1 MKKKTKENNI
11 TIKNN
16 IAIHKISICINDEA
30 IRNILL
36 VLSNGNENSRA
47 LQKEI
52 NDYLKEIQ
60 WKTFNQKVKEYHY
73 PFHLENLIKE
83 NLLRTNILKGFKEDL
98 NTCTV
103 IKRLDKTYETS
114 IIAKYLKIRPFIM
127 EQGRRAPYKG
137 MNYENVE
144 SNIFYEFNVA
154 EYQKISNIK
163 NKNPLKDL
171 LELIKLI
178 LFLDLRY
185 YFDNGSNYNL
195 MNQISIAVD
204 DSIVT
209 GLELSNNLVS
219 SKYFYEDY
227 CYELAQLTFK
237 SSDKSSI
244 VNSPS
249 KQSLTFVCRD
259 LKPYASGG
267 TPIEIENRGKNKIK
281 SQIKKATACM
291 AGFNKS
297 EKDDL
302 EAQGRDEDDIE
313 MFTGEIYGDDEAE
326 KDGED
331 FEVDG
336 ETRKEKVKTHIAF
349 RRDKDIADHKGIEIS
364 AKISG
369 RHDIQELLPLSSEI
383 EGVMHSNNVLS
394 NIIENEEI
402 IFNNCV
408 LKFFKEMKQTKGDFK
423 DIKRSTFSLDAEFIK
438 SNIKVKNNAISRILM
453 LIHFASSSNE
463 AVATKKRI
471 FKKFPEIDKLTRE
484 LRNKRKGASSK
495 KAILYLYEHFK
506 ERLDVK

>member
-36 VLSNGNENSRA
+36 VLSNGNENSRE
-47 LQKEI
+47 LQKEV

-60 WKTFNQKVKEYHY
+60 WRTFNQKVKEYDY
-73 PFHLENLIKE
+73 PFHLDNLIKE
-83 NLLRTNILKGFKEDL
+83 KLLRTDIVEGFKADL
-98 NTCTV
+98 NTYTTT
-103 IKRLDKTYETS
+103 KRLDKIYETS
-114 IIAKYLKIRPFIM
+114 IIAKYLKVRPFIK
-127 EQGRRAPYKG
+127 EQGRKDPYSG
-137 MNYENVE
+137 MDYENVE

-163 NKNPLKDL
+163 NKKPLKDL

-185 YFDNGSNYNL
+185 YFDNGSNSDL

-204 DSIVT
+204 NSIVT

-219 SKYFYEDY
+219 SEYFYEDY
-227 CYELAQLTFK
+227 CHELAQLTFE

-267 TPIEIENRGKNKIK
+267 TPEEIENRGKNKIK
-281 SQIKKATACM
+281 SQINKAVTCM
-291 AGFNKS
+291 AGLNNS

-302 EAQGRDEDDIE
+302 EAQGIDEDDIE
-313 MFTGEIYGDDEAE
+313 MITGEIYEDDEAGNE
-326 KDGED
+326 DGD
-331 FEVDG
+331 FDIDG

-349 RRDKDIADHKGIEIS
+349 RRDKDVADHKGIEIS

-369 RHDIQELLPLSSEI
+369 RYDIQELLPLPYEI
-383 EGVMHSNNVLS
+383 EEVMHSDNVLS
-394 NIIENEEI
+394 NIVENEET

-408 LKFFKEMKQTKGDFK
+408 LKFFKEMEQTKDDFK

-463 AVATKKRI
+463 TDATKKRI
-471 FKKFPEIDKLTRE
+471 LEQFSEINKLVGK
-484 LRNKRKGASSK
+484 LKNIRKGASSK
-495 KAILYLYEHFK
+495 KAILCLYEHFK